1 LYVTGAD
8 PGFQVRGSILKKI
21 APGGGRREIFGGI
34 SCEKARFYAKKSFL
48 FQFGGGGVPGA
59 PPLDLPLYK
68 VQLLIKGPFLGSIEC
83 PIYTGLTVRVSI
95 KEVVNTVMIVM
106 VC

>member
-1 LYVTGAD
+1 M
-8 PGFQVRGSILKKI
+8 ILCQKI
-21 APGGGRREIFGGI
+21 IFVPIWGG
-34 SCEKARFYAKKSFL
+34 
-48 FQFGGGGVPGA
+48 GGGGVPGA

>member
-1 LYVTGAD
+1 V
-8 PGFQVRGSILKKI
+8 
-21 APGGGRREIFGGI
+21 
-34 SCEKARFYAKKSFL
+34 
-48 FQFGGGGVPGA
+48 GGGVPGA

>member
-1 LYVTGAD
+1 MK
-8 PGFQVRGSILKKI
+8 F
-21 APGGGRREIFGGI
+21 FGVFHVKNHDFTPKNHI
-34 SCEKARFYAKKSFL
+34 CSNL
-48 FQFGGGGVPGA
+48 GGGGVPGA

>member
-1 LYVTGAD
+1 MWKIT
-8 PGFQVRGSILKKI
+8 ILRQKI
-21 APGGGRREIFGGI
+21 IFVPIWGGG
-34 SCEKARFYAKKSFL
+34 
-48 FQFGGGGVPGA
+48 GGGGVPGA